1 MEFILT
7 LNEIY
12 ERRIHNSLSSYAE
25 TILSNFISAYKKS
38 YGSNHVLLRLT
49 KNCKK
54 SRDNKNFVGTVL
66 WISPK
71 LLTVLL
77 MI

>member
-1 MEFILT
+1 MSKIFEKCV
-7 LNEIY
+7 
-12 ERRIHNSLSSYAE
+12 HNSLSCYAE

-49 KNCKK
+49 ENCKK
-54 SRDNKNFVGTVL
+54 SWDKNFVGTVL
-66 WISPK
+66 WISLN

>member
-1 MEFILT
+1 MSKIFET
-7 LNEIY
+7 CV
-12 ERRIHNSLSSYAE
+12 HNSLSSYAE
-25 TILSNFISAYKKS
+25 TILLNFVSAYKKS

>member
-1 MEFILT
+1 MSKIFET
-7 LNEIY
+7 CV
-12 ERRIHNSLSSYAE
+12 HNSLSSYAE
-25 TILSNFISAYKKS
+25 TTLSNFISAYKKS